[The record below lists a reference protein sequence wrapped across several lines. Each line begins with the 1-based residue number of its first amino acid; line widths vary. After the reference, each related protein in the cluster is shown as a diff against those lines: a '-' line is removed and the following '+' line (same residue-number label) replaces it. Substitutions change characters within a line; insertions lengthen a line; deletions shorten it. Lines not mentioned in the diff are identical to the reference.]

1 MMQNNCQR
9 ELFFSEI
16 KKFTKDEEVVS
27 KLVKFCQYIDK
38 SNKLHNLTSITKLDD
53 MLIKHILDSLS
64 IRNLIRGKNVL
75 DIGSGAGL
83 PGIPLALTLPRKNFL
98 LLDSNNKKI
107 IFLNHVKISL
117 NIMNVST
124 IHKTIEELEILNSFD
139 TVISRSFA
147 KLTKIYSNSIM
158 HLAKDGIIV
167 AMKGKY
173 PKQELEELIELD
185 ENVAFQVEKLKVPG
199 LSAER
204 HAVIIYKK

>member
-1 MMQNNCQR
+1 
-9 ELFFSEI
+9 
-16 KKFTKDEEVVS
+16 
-27 KLVKFCQYIDK
+27 
-38 SNKLHNLTSITKLDD
+38 
-53 MLIKHILDSLS
+53 
-64 IRNLIRGKNVL
+64 
-75 DIGSGAGL
+75 
-83 PGIPLALTLPRKNFL
+83 
-98 LLDSNNKKI
+98 
-107 IFLNHVKISL
+107 
-117 NIMNVST
+117 MNVST

>member
-27 KLVKFCQYIDK
+27 KLVKFCKYIDK

-98 LLDSNNKKI
+98 LLDSDNKKI